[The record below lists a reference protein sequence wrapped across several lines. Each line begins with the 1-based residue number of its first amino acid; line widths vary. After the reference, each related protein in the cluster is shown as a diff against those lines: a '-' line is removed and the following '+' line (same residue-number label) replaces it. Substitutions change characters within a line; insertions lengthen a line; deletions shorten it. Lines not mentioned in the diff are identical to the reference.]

1 MDRTWQSA
9 EYDSCFVPYHHD
21 QVDHHHREHK
31 KSTLCFTLCTIM
43 TLLLP
48 LLTLYTLLHEF
59 RCGKVRV
66 AKWQNKV
73 CTWRGKTN
81 EHTTRVSCRRRFPVY
96 ESPRWVN
103 DMDLEFMGSAQG
115 VLMELR
121 CRQWQSMPARDPNSP
136 PQYAHLKPKEIG
148 NFFLP
153 PGIPPPA
160 LLHRCMLWSFQFAA
174 SPGPW
179 SWVSDEVASTACNT
193 VNTTQKIRTG
203 QCISLVGS
211 VA

>member
-9 EYDSCFVPYHHD
+9 EYDSWFVPYHHD

-59 RCGKVRV
+59 WCGKVRV

-81 EHTTRVSCRRRFPVY
+81 EHTPRVPLSIPGCLIMTRSN
-96 ESPRWVN
+96 RWLPWNGLAGNGLQYTCCTPLYLVCPITRQ
-103 DMDLEFMGSAQG
+103 LKRPKCP
-115 VLMELR
+115 LR
-121 CRQWQSMPARDPNSP
+121 CADSCSSNVFRR
-136 PQYAHLKPKEIG
+136 
-148 NFFLP
+148 
-153 PGIPPPA
+153 
-160 LLHRCMLWSFQFAA
+160 
-174 SPGPW
+174 
-179 SWVSDEVASTACNT
+179 ASTC
-193 VNTTQKIRTG
+193 KKMRIK
-203 QCISLVGS
+203 CIMRIIENP
-211 VA
+211 